1 VRIISG
7 IFKGR
12 IINAPGN
19 LPSRPTT
26 DFAKTGLFNILNS
39 RYLFEQL
46 TVLDLFAGTGNISY
60 EFCSRK
66 CISVTAVEENF
77 ECVKFI
83 RKIFSDLKTENA
95 FVIRADVFEYL
106 KKTSRAAAD
115 IIFADPPFELKN
127 YDELIDLIFENKLLK
142 EKGIFILE
150 HQSKNHFTESKHFME
165 ERKYGNVSFTFFAE
179 KIQEK

>member
-7 IFKGR
+7 IYKGR

-19 LPSRPTT
+19 LPVRPTT

-39 RYLFEQL
+39 RYKFEKL

-60 EFCSRK
+60 EFISRK
-66 CISVTAVEENF
+66 CKSLVAVEENF
-77 ECVKFI
+77 ECVNFI
-83 RKIFSDLKTENA
+83 KKIFTDLKMENA
-95 FVIRADVFEYL
+95 SAARADVFEYV
-106 KKTSRAAAD
+106 KKSPAPAAD

-150 HQSKNHFTESKHFME
+150 HQSKNHFTGNRYFIE
-165 ERKYGNVSFTFFAE
+165 ERKYGNVAFTFFADR
-179 KIQEK
+179 